1 MSHHANVTIVYY
13 SSTGTIHKLAEAVR
27 DGATDAGATV
37 RLRQASET
45 DPIEAIIGHRT
56 WMRHRAATA
65 DVPHPTHDDVLWA
78 DAVVFGS
85 PARFG
90 NMAAQLKHF
99 IDGLAGLW
107 HRDLLS
113 DKVYSAFTSTAS
125 LHGGQEST
133 LLAMYSSVLHFGGM
147 VVTPGFLGEVDVFV
161 RNPYGAS
168 HFTRV
173 DGSRPVDDAALAAAR
188 MQGRRVATMAAALQA
203 GLRSTLMSHPHYEPA
218 GQP

>member
-1 MSHHANVTIVYY
+1 MPDHANVTIVYY
-13 SSTGTIHKLAEAVR
+13 SSTGTIHQLAAAVC

-37 RLRQASET
+37 RLRQAAET
-45 DPIEAIIGHRT
+45 DPVDAIIGHRT
-56 WMRHRAATA
+56 WMGHLAATA

-78 DAVVFGS
+78 DAVILGS

-90 NMAAQLKHF
+90 NVAAQLKF
-99 IDGLAGLW
+99 FVDGLAELW

-133 LLAMYSSVLHFGGM
+133 LLAMYNSVLHFGGM
-147 VVTPGFLGEVDVFV
+147 VVTPGFLGEVEEFV

-168 HFTRV
+168 HFTRA

-188 MQGRRVATMAAALQA
+188 MQGHRVATIAAAMRA
-203 GLRSTLMSHPHYEPA
+203 GRAALPDRALYEPA
-218 GQP
+218 GRS